1 MYQIQIKDRYSC
13 LEIVSSGTWRDAPI
27 SFGEESWAYGGCGA
41 VLNGEFYSIGG
52 DARVMSVRDTERYN
66 IPSRVRQQVRLII

>member
-1 MYQIQIKDRYSC
+1 MYQVFDCYLC

-27 SFGEESWAYGGCGA
+27 SFGEESWVWGSCGA

-66 IPSRVRQQVRLII
+66 IPSRVRQQVRLVI